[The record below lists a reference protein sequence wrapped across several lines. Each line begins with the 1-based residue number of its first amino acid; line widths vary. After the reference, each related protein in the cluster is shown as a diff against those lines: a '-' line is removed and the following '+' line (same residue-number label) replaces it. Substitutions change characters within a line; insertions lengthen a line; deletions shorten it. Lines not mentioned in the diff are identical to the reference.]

1 MAENVLS
8 VGIDIGTSTTQL
20 VFSHLKIENTASAFN
35 VPRIVIVDKKVVYK
49 SDIIDT
55 PLLEG
60 KRIDQSK
67 IEQFVASEYQK
78 AGIAKESIQTGAVI
92 ITGETAR
99 KENAEEVLQGLS
111 GYAGDFVVATAGPDL
126 ESVIAAKGAGLQRYS
141 KEHAGKLVNLDV
153 GGGTSNMAVM
163 QRGEIVE
170 TGCLDIG
177 GRLVKVNKK
186 TKKIEYISEKIQALI
201 KENDWPIYVG
211 EKATENLF
219 KPLIERMVQ
228 LLEESVGIRPQTEAF
243 TQIVT
248 HRGIQHREDISHISF
263 TGGVAEA
270 IYRPAEGD
278 VFRFGDIGILL
289 GAAISQSALTQQL
302 TLIEP
307 KELIRATVVGAG
319 SHTTEI
325 SGSTIHYSQ
334 NKFPIKNI
342 PVVKIPDEEM
352 EQFHSIAAYTDEN
365 LSRFQ
370 LEEEKLRV
378 AISFSGREISS
389 FKDITRVAEEIIKG
403 SRSYLNLGLPLIV
416 IVEKDIGKVLGQ
428 TLYTMLGLDIEII
441 CIDSVFVEDGDYI
454 DIGHPLAEGSVL
466 PVVIKTLVF
475 N

>member
-60 KRIDQSK
+60 KRIDQSR

-126 ESVIAAKGAGLQRYS
+126 ESVIAAKGAGLHRYS

-177 GRLVKVNKK
+177 GRLVKVNKE
-186 TKKIEYISEKIQALI
+186 TKKIEYISEK
-201 KENDWPIYVG
+201 KS
-211 EKATENLF
+211 
-219 KPLIERMVQ
+219 KP
-228 LLEESVGIRPQTEAF
+228 
-243 TQIVT
+243 
-248 HRGIQHREDISHISF
+248 
-263 TGGVAEA
+263 
-270 IYRPAEGD
+270 
-278 VFRFGDIGILL
+278 
-289 GAAISQSALTQQL
+289 
-302 TLIEP
+302 
-307 KELIRATVVGAG
+307 
-319 SHTTEI
+319 
-325 SGSTIHYSQ
+325 
-334 NKFPIKNI
+334 
-342 PVVKIPDEEM
+342 
-352 EQFHSIAAYTDEN
+352 
-365 LSRFQ
+365 
-370 LEEEKLRV
+370 
-378 AISFSGREISS
+378 
-389 FKDITRVAEEIIKG
+389 
-403 SRSYLNLGLPLIV
+403 
-416 IVEKDIGKVLGQ
+416 
-428 TLYTMLGLDIEII
+428 
-441 CIDSVFVEDGDYI
+441 
-454 DIGHPLAEGSVL
+454 
-466 PVVIKTLVF
+466 
-475 N
+475 